1 MLSLSSKS
9 EYPVDNNFEFINFSK
24 KVFIPLNHKLISFH
38 VKLLFTNVPLDFTI
52 ELLLKLIYEKNET
65 QINIKKKEIK
75 ELFPLRKKISFVY
88 KKSKF

>member
-52 ELLLKLIYEKNET
+52 ELILKLINEKNET
-65 QINIKKKEIK
+65 KINMKK
-75 ELFPLRKKISFVY
+75 RK
-88 KKSKF
+88 